1 MTPYR
6 IPNLEITDDA
16 PWTSRKFHY
25 HLVKPM
31 LSKRMAAQ
39 YRPLQD
45 PYAAMA
51 QSLKHI
57 TQVNYLPSSNGIHV
71 LARRYD
77 HLARVNHSLGYQIRC
92 ARKDLSHKR
101 GMIKGMG
108 EE

>member
-1 MTPYR
+1 MLPGYLGKYVMTPYQ

-25 HLVKPM
+25 HLAKPM

-51 QSLKHI
+51 VNGLHI
-57 TQVNYLPSSNGIHV
+57 
-71 LARRYD
+71 LARRCD
-77 HLARVNHSLGYQIRC
+77 HLARVNHSLGY
-92 ARKDLSHKR
+92 
-101 GMIKGMG
+101 
-108 EE
+108 